1 MTLSYMRVGG
11 VRYDFTEACKQA
23 CRELVQIMPA
33 RIDEYERILT
43 GNRVWLKRN
52 AGIGVISAEAAV
64 AMGLSG
70 PSLRASGV
78 NWDIRKHEPYLVYDR
93 LDFEVPTGTRGDC
106 LDRYK
111 VRIEEMRQS
120 LRIIAQAVAAMP
132 AGPFNVD
139 DTQLVPPPHAETYDN
154 MENLIH
160 HFKYVSHGF
169 KVPQGETYVAIE
181 SPKGEL
187 GVFIVSDGSEKPYRV
202 KLRMPTFMNLQ
213 SIRHMAIG
221 GYLADVIAILSSL
234 DPVFGEC
241 DK

>member
-1 MTLSYMRVGG
+1 
-11 VRYDFTEACKQA
+11 
-23 CRELVQIMPA
+23 MPQ

-43 GNRVWLKRN
+43 GNRIWLKRN
-52 AGIGVISAEAAV
+52 QEVGVISADEAITI
-64 AMGLSG
+64 GLSG
-70 PSLRASGV
+70 PALRASGV
-78 NWDIRKHEPYLVYDR
+78 KWDIRKHEPYLVYDR
-93 LDFEVPTGTRGDC
+93 MDFVVPTGETGDC
-106 LDRYK
+106 FDRYM

-120 LRIIAQAVAAMP
+120 LRIIEQAVNAMP

-139 DTQLVPPPHAETYDN
+139 DTQLVPPPHEQTYDN

-169 KVPQGETYVAIE
+169 KVPPGEAYVAIE

-187 GVFIVSDGSEKPYRV
+187 GVYIVSDGTEKPFRL

-213 SIRHMAIG
+213 SLVQMCKG
-221 GYLADVIAILSSL
+221 GYLADVVACLSSL